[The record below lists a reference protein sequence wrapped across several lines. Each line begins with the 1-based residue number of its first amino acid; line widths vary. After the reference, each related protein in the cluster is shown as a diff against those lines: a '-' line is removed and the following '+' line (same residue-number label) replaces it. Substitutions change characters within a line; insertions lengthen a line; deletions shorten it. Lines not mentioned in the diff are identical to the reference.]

1 MIFYM
6 EVSVMIDVIIVGAGC
21 AGLTAAVYAI
31 RAGLSVLVFEKYMY
45 GGQIA
50 LTSDVENYPSIEKIS
65 GVDLA
70 NNIYQQAVNQGADIR
85 FEEVLS
91 VNLNE
96 PVKTVTTTEN
106 TYSAKAVIIANG
118 VKRRTL
124 DCPGEEEFTGRGVSY
139 CATCDGAFFRGKTVA
154 VVGGGNTALEDALFL
169 SNLCEKVYIIHRSDA
184 FRGEKVMIDAV
195 LKRPNI
201 TILYKTTVHKIS
213 GDNKVSSVTV
223 HDSATG
229 KYAELLVEAVF
240 IAIGL
245 IPDNQIFSCLTL
257 DEKGY
262 IVADESCTTG
272 VLGVFVAGDSRT
284 KLLRQI
290 ITAAADGAV
299 AAFQAANYIN
309 VLPE

>member
-201 TILYKTTVHKIS
+201 TILYKTTVHEIS

>member
-1 MIFYM
+1 
-6 EVSVMIDVIIVGAGC
+6 MIDVIIVGAGC